1 MSKETI
7 TITMLQEV
15 MFDLYDIAN
24 GNQIVIGDVKEL
36 AKELADKL
44 AEVEDNLKFLDLQNK
59 LKEYRRLNNDS

>member
-59 LKEYRRLNNDS
+59 LKE

>member
-24 GNQIVIGDVKEL
+24 GNQIVTGDVKEL

-44 AEVEDNLKFLDLQNK
+44 AEVEK
-59 LKEYRRLNNDS
+59 RLEKKDGGYQ

>member
-24 GNQIVIGDVKEL
+24 GKQIVTGSIKEL

-59 LKEYRRLNNDS
+59 LKE